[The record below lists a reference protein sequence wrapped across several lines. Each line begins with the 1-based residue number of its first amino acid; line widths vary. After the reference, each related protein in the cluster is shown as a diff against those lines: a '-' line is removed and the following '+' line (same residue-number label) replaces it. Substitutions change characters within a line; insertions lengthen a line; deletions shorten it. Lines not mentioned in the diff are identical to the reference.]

1 MTGRSADREELSSR
15 WRRVLV
21 VALAA
26 AGAFV
31 PASAFAVSILFIGNS
46 FTFAYLS
53 PVREYRP
60 DTVTDLNGQR
70 IGGVPA
76 LFKSFTSEAGLEYD
90 VYLETEPGIGIDWH
104 VDHKLGVIGQRP
116 WDVVVLQGYSTLDPR
131 KPGDAGVI
139 TAAVHQMAEF
149 LRIKNPAVDIRL
161 MATWSRADQTYEP
174 KGAWYGK
181 PIEAMAQDVR
191 SGYDLAAKGTPGVK
205 SVVPVGE
212 AWTRAIHAGVADAN
226 PYDGID
232 PGKIDLW
239 AVDHYHASTY
249 GYYLEAL
256 MLFGNIT
263 GLDPRSLGDY
273 ECSGFELGLSRTQIG
288 ALEQV
293 AYDQLR
299 AAGSINSAQHMPRK
313 PGEPARCRGSQ

>member
-313 PGEPARCRGSQ
+313 PGEPARCRGSH